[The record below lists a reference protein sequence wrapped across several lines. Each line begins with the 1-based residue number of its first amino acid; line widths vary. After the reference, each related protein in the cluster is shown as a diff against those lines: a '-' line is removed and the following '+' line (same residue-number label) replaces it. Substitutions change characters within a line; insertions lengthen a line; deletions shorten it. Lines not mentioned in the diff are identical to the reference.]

1 MKDIWKL
8 ETITVN
14 DNCIR
19 EIYNFRYIYIYIEKF
34 LNLNC
39 SIFYKILTEIIYFI
53 LFIYF
58 VMHCIYI
65 FIKIIYLM
73 FFN

>member
-39 SIFYKILTEIIYFI
+39 SIFYKILIEIIYFI

-58 VMHCIYI
+58 VMHRIYI